1 MKERLDAA
9 LVRRGFFSGRDRA
22 VMHIKKGLVL
32 VNGKYA
38 EKPGLRVEEEDVLEV
53 MENLV
58 PFVSRGG
65 LKLEHA
71 ISAFNIGVK
80 KKKCIDVGASTG
92 GFTQCLLSHGASAVL
107 AVDTGRDQ
115 LAPVLREDER
125 VAVLERTDVRAL
137 PGTYDGIFDLC
148 TVDVSFISLSLV
160 LPRCERL
167 IGPYGRIIC
176 LFKPQFEAGREN
188 IGKKGIVRDP
198 AVHKKLLSDFLARY
212 SDGPLYV
219 IGGCPSPI
227 RGGDGNVEY
236 LFCLSKL
243 GPAAAINPAALVR
256 EAFGKE
262 EKA

>member
-22 VMHIKKGLVL
+22 VLHIKKGLVL
-32 VNGKYA
+32 VNGVYA
-38 EKPGLRVEEEDVLEV
+38 EKPGMRVEKEDVLEV

-71 ISAFNIGVK
+71 ISAFKIGVAG
-80 KKKCIDVGASTG
+80 KKCIDVGASTG
-92 GFTQCLLSHGASAVL
+92 GFTQCLLSHGAKAVL

-115 LAPVLREDER
+115 LAPVLREDAR
-125 VAVLERTDVRAL
+125 VEVLERTDVRSLSGAF
-137 PGTYDGIFDLC
+137 DGVFDIC

-160 LPRCERL
+160 LPRCEGL
-167 IGPYGRIIC
+167 LSPYGRIIC

-188 IGKKGIVRDP
+188 IGKKGIVRDA
-198 AVHKKLLSDFLARY
+198 AVHRRLLTEFIASHQN
-212 SDGPLYV
+212 GPLYV
-219 IGGCPSPI
+219 TGGCVSPI
-227 RGGDGNVEY
+227 RGGDGNIEY
-236 LFCLSKL
+236 LFTLNKL
-243 GPAAAINPAALVR
+243 GPAAAPDPAALVR